1 MRIFRSFGRGLDL
14 LRRLVLNALFYGVLL
29 ALLAAWLML
38 GRGGSGVAPGSVL
51 LLDLEGAVV
60 ESDPARSFAPG
71 TGLEALAK
79 GGRIG
84 STRLSDVVLALRIAS
99 EDPDIAGVEIRTDG
113 LSRIGLASARTIGR
127 AVEGYRK
134 TAGRPVLAWGDA
146 FSQGQFA
153 AAAHADELFLHP
165 MGMVMLK
172 GLSGT
177 SLYWGGLLER
187 LGVGVSVFK
196 AGAYKSAPEA
206 FTRSEPSAES
216 LEAQQDWMDDAWHG
230 LAEDMEQGR
239 GLMPGSIARFMEALP
254 GRLEEGADPAQLLK
268 EAGLV
273 TDLATREGFEERLA
287 ARFTESGKAKDV
299 RRIGFRDYLDERVS
313 ESSAAGVAVVTAEGV
328 IASGSGGGITP
339 EELGARLERVT
350 SDPRTKALVLRI
362 SSPGG
367 DALAAEAI
375 REKLDAIRARGLP
388 VVASMGDAAASGGY
402 WVSLAADRI
411 IADPLTL
418 TGSIGVFSVVPDGA
432 GALGKLGVGAGGYR
446 TGELADFGS
455 GLSRPG
461 AAEAA
466 ILRAGVE
473 RTYDRFKALA
483 AKSRHRTVEEI
494 EKVAQGRV
502 WTGSQALSAG
512 LVDGLGDLSDAV
524 AAARRLAGLPESA
537 PARICDARPEGFGAL
552 IRLLSSQAI
561 GFAGFGENARALAG
575 AQALLSS
582 GRPLAWSALPEGL

>member
-418 TGSIGVFSVVPDGA
+418 TGSIGVFSVVPD
-432 GALGKLGVGAGGYR
+432 
-446 TGELADFGS
+446 FGS

-483 AKSRHRTVEEI
+483 AKRRHRTVEEI